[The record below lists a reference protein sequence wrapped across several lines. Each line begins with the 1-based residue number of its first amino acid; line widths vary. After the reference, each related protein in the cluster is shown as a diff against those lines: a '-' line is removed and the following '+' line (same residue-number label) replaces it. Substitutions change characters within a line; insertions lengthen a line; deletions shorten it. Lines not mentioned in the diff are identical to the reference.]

1 MIKFHQLPS
10 NTGVLSGNSPTFI
23 GIDVDGYTM
32 QLGYCNIVVLN
43 GEYGHKTP
51 IWYGNQS
58 EAERKIQ
65 SILDILN
72 KEEE

>member
-1 MIKFHQLPS
+1 MVKFHQLPS

-23 GIDVDGYTM
+23 GIDVDDYGPVGSC
-32 QLGYCNIVVLN
+32 QIVVLDSDI
-43 GEYGHKTP
+43 GHKTS